1 LKSGFSA
8 HAYLILRAV
17 MERIKSSYT
26 KEDVARL
33 VIDVLLY
40 KEMTKS

>member
-1 LKSGFSA
+1 
-8 HAYLILRAV
+8 
-17 MERIKSSYT
+17 MERIKSSST

-40 KEMTKS
+40 KEWIES